1 MFNLVKSFFISILLS
16 VLIVPTFS
24 QNTVSLCV
32 VKPGKTVKPL
42 EELIICTNSEG
53 TIKVT
58 DSKGKTYFTSN
69 SLPQVSFLAGGA
81 SGVQTITLLNSKGA
95 VIATTN
101 FELIAKTDI
110 NDGGKM
116 SDMFQLFYKSML
128 VYDENGY
135 EELDWNGN
143 KYRCFVHWALDNNNT
158 MNGMQYFSPYSGDLV
173 DIFRET
179 QLPNGMIWS
188 YVKPKKLDSRYNET
202 AYSPINFFRKDST
215 VWFARQPAENH
226 VEYNYVNMIYKNW
239 KGSANTDWMKTN
251 LESAARALDFC
262 ITDSIRWSKRFQ
274 LLKRPF
280 CIDSWDFQIDDKYT
294 PETPIG
300 KTMMIVPGKT
310 KYGIFFGDNTGY
322 FDACNQLA
330 EMYEYVGD
338 KINAEKFRTRALQ
351 IIERL
356 NRLSWNGQFYTH
368 FIDEDS
374 TVIRDL
380 GVDNK
385 LQIAQGNMYSLNRGL
400 PHDMNV
406 AIIKTYQQL
415 KSNLP
420 GGSSAEWY
428 SIFPPFEKG
437 FVNQNPKWQY
447 MNGGIAAH
455 AAGELAKGAFENG
468 FENYGSD
475 ILNRLYNLGKQYN
488 NRIYFAYTGAYP
500 TPDKAKY
507 KTIDFSKNANMDF
520 WDKGGKNAFKWMNEN
535 RQGNDLRNFP
545 TGNQVFHNIKFD
557 IINPVENQQK
567 AAIAVANL
575 KGFPSEV
582 EVSINDTAQTVY
594 LIHSTSANKNDKTVG
609 SISFIYTDGTT
620 ASKYIYSGKD
630 LVGWWFPKL
639 EKDNAGIAWSGIN
652 PVSAGVGVCWAAI
665 QNPNPSKRIK
675 KLRFNASIEG
685 DIYSILA
692 ITLADKPHYVKPN
705 SVSYGGPDNWAA
717 ANAMRSLIEGLAGIK
732 NTGLGY
738 ETTEISPRWASAGV
752 DSISVTANLVA
763 SGGYV
768 AYQFKNDI
776 STKTISMNITGSG
789 KNSKLHLLLPSL
801 NTTVKSVLVN
811 NQPVNFNFSKVEDSN
826 YLDIDLIFS
835 KIQRLAIKY

>member
-1 MFNLVKSFFISILLS
+1 MISFGQDIATISLL
-16 VLIVPTFS
+16 
-24 QNTVSLCV
+24 
-32 VKPGKTVKPL
+32 KPAKIVKPL
-42 EELIICTNSEG
+42 DELTICCNSQG

-58 DSKGKTYFTSN
+58 DSKTNTYFIAK
-69 SLPQVSFLAGGA
+69 SLPQISFLVGGA
-81 SGVQTITLLNSKGA
+81 AGVQTITLTDKKGV
-95 VIATTN
+95 VIATRN
-101 FELIAKTDI
+101 FELVAQTDI
-110 NDGGKM
+110 NDGGKI

-128 VYDENGY
+128 VYNENGY
-135 EELDWNGN
+135 EELEWNG
-143 KYRCFVHWALDNNNT
+143 KTYRCFVHWALDNNNT

-173 DIFRET
+173 DIFRQT

-202 AYSPINFFRKDST
+202 VYSPLNFFRKDST

-226 VEYNYVNMIYKNW
+226 VEYNYVNMIYKHW
-239 KGSANTDWMKTN
+239 KGSANTDWMKSN

-262 ITDSIRWSKRFQ
+262 VTDSIRWSNRFQ

-300 KTMMIVPGKT
+300 KTMMIVHGKT

-322 FDACNQLA
+322 FEACNQLA
-330 EMYEYVGD
+330 EMYEFTGNTVS
-338 KINAEKFRTRALQ
+338 AEKYRNRAKQ
-351 IIERL
+351 ILTRL
-356 NRLSWNGQFYTH
+356 NNLTWNGHFYTH
-368 FIDEDS
+368 FIDEDP

-380 GVDNK
+380 GVDDK

-400 PHDMNV
+400 PHEMNV

-420 GGSSAEWY
+420 DGSPAEWY

-475 ILNRLYNLGKQYN
+475 ILNRLYELGKRYN
-488 NRIYFAYTGAYP
+488 NLIYFAYTGAYP
-500 TPDKAKY
+500 TPDEVKY
-507 KTIDFSKNANMDF
+507 KPIDISKSANMDF
-520 WDKGGKNAFKWMNEN
+520 LEKGGKNAFKWMNEN

-545 TGNQVFHNIKFD
+545 TGIQVFHDIKFD
-557 IINPVENQQK
+557 VINPDENQRK

-575 KGFPSEV
+575 KGFPSEA
-582 EVSINDTAQTVY
+582 EVLINDTAQTVY
-594 LIHSTSANKNDKTVG
+594 LIHSTSANKNDKAVG

-639 EKDNAGIAWSGIN
+639 EKDYAGMAWSGIN
-652 PVSAGVGVCWAAI
+652 PVSAGVGVCWTAI
-665 QNPNPSKRIK
+665 PNPNPQKRIM
-675 KLRFNASIEG
+675 KLRFNASVEG
-685 DIYSILA
+685 DIYTILA
-692 ITLADKPHYVKPN
+692 ITLADKPHYVKRNP
-705 SVSYGGPDNWAA
+705 VSYGGPDNWAA

-738 ETTEISPRWASAGV
+738 ETTKISPRWASAGV
-752 DSISVTANLVA
+752 DSINVTADLVA

-768 AYQFKNDI
+768 AYQFRNDV

-789 KNSKLHLLLPSL
+789 KKSKLHLLLPSFTL
-801 NTTVKSVLVN
+801 SVKSVIVN
-811 NQPVNFNFSKVEDSN
+811 NQEVNFELSKIENSS
-826 YLDIDLIFS
+826 YLDVDLTFS
-835 KIQRLAIKY
+835 TVQKLMIKY